1 MTIAVLGV
9 NGIDRRV
16 ASPFDCRASTMSS
29 LSPPSNLRYDSWR
42 FPPLIVPAAHDK
54 STELRLIQLATID
67 TAFNHRHSAQP
78 STQSSTLAAC
88 HRDSACNHRHSLQ
101 PSTQLAT
108 IDTACNHRHS
118 IQPSTQSSTLPAC
131 HRDLSCST
139 RRHSY
144 PTSTT
149 SLVSRLPTTHDKHTK
164 LLNP

>member
-1 MTIAVLGV
+1 MVLT
-9 NGIDRRV
+9 DASRRRLT
-16 ASPFDCRASTMSS
+16 AALPHCRH
-29 LSPPSNLRYDSWR
+29 
-42 FPPLIVPAAHDK
+42 FH
-54 STELRLIQLATID
+54 LRLTCATILGDFLLLLCPPPTIQAPKSARHSLQPSTQLSTIDTARNHRHSFQPSTQLATID
-67 TAFNHRHSAQP
+67 TARNHRHSF
-78 STQSSTLAAC
+78 
-88 HRDSACNHRHSLQ
+88 Q

-108 IDTACNHRHS
+108 IDTACNYRHS

-144 PTSTT
+144 TTSTT